1 MENKTF
7 LKQAH
12 VTGKWWDLNQ
22 ETSSP
27 GSSLWAHREDPQA
40 EPAWSLACAPCSR
53 LYSRETEAL
62 ARLLSWWASLL
73 LVNSLWRSHRWPRVS
88 QAWFL
93 DQQHQRHLL
102 VTWTVW
108 CGCGKGG
115 TVHVSGTFQTSLP
128 AVLFCGVC
136 ENPDLGLMGWQLKEA
151 DKLLSFFFLNL
162 VTYPFRHSYV
172 GGEGI
177 LFYLFLAR
185 HHVGS

>member
-73 LVNSLWRSHRWPRVS
+73 LVNSLWRSHRWPREAGAAERQALNQGFTGVIPGPAASEASVS
-88 QAWFL
+88 NL
-93 DQQHQRHLL
+93 NCL
-102 VTWTVW
+102 VWVW
-108 CGCGKGG
+108 KRRNSTRIGN
-115 TVHVSGTFQTSLP
+115 FPDFTSSSV
-128 AVLFCGVC
+128 VLWGVW
-136 ENPDLGLMGWQLKEA
+136 EPRLRANG
-151 DKLLSFFFLNL
+151 
-162 VTYPFRHSYV
+162 VTT
-172 GGEGI
+172 EGS
-177 LFYLFLAR
+177 R
-185 HHVGS
+185 

>member
-1 MENKTF
+1 MVGLEP
-7 LKQAH
+7 
-12 VTGKWWDLNQ
+12 

-62 ARLLSWWASLL
+62 ARLLSWWALLL
-73 LVNSLWRSHRWPRVS
+73 LVKSLWHSHRWPREAGAAERQALNQGFTGVIPGPAASEASVS
-88 QAWFL
+88 N
-93 DQQHQRHLL
+93 LL

-108 CGCGKGG
+108 CGCVKGG
-115 TVHVSGTFQTSLP
+115 TVHVLGIFQTSLP

-151 DKLLSFFFLNL
+151 DMLLSFFF
-162 VTYPFRHSYV
+162 F
-172 GGEGI
+172 
-177 LFYLFLAR
+177 
-185 HHVGS
+185 